1 MMDNFLSPT
10 PKRGKI
16 LSNSFFAKRLQ
27 NKYDQMIAA
36 SPETVA
42 QLKNAAYKETTLY
55 QILQRI
61 AYVIGELHHYKS
73 EKALEC

>member
-1 MMDNFLSPT
+1 
-10 PKRGKI
+10 
-16 LSNSFFAKRLQ
+16 
-27 NKYDQMIAA
+27 MIAA